1 MKHFEN
7 YLRFLIIVC
16 FSLFYSCQSEIN
28 EQQYSTQETITKSS
42 PLTSYLQRAAMVK
55 TVEDNVI
62 DQSSYCTIKFP
73 YNITV
78 NDVIIAI
85 NSAADYQK
93 VFDNI
98 NANSNDNDVVKIGF
112 PATMIYYNYT
122 EKIIENQSEFDSLL
136 AYWNAEPDLLSKI
149 NCLNINY
156 PITINIYNNLNQIAS
171 SVPVTNDKLFFEF
184 INNLNDSQ
192 FIALSYPISIVG
204 SNNSTTII
212 ENNSQF
218 ENAIKFAIDNCPNN
232 SNTSLDFV
240 QTITSNPWK
249 VSYFFQDSDKTLN
262 YNAFTFTFNT
272 NYTVVA
278 IKSGISYN
286 GTWSSKIN
294 NGVREFE
301 MKFESTLLKEL
312 DEGWKVFEFNNSQLR
327 FRQSDDNTDN
337 DYLYFE
343 KK

>member
-16 FSLFYSCQSEIN
+16 FSLFFSCQSEID

-62 DQSSYCTIKFP
+62 DQSSYCTVKFP
-73 YNITV
+73 YNVTV

-93 VFDNI
+93 VLDNI

-112 PATMIYYNYT
+112 PVIMIYYNYI
-122 EKIIENQSEFDSLL
+122 EKVIGNQSDFDSLL

-171 SVPVTNDKLFFEF
+171 SVSITSDKLFFDF
-184 INNLNDSQ
+184 IKNLNDSQ
-192 FIALSYPISIVG
+192 FIALSYPVSIVG
-204 SNNSTTII
+204 SNNTTTII

-232 SNTSLDFV
+232 SNASLEFV
-240 QTITSNPWK
+240 PTITSNSWK
-249 VSYFFQDSDKTLN
+249 VSYFYQDSDKTLN
-262 YNAFTFTFNT
+262 YDAFTFTFNA

-278 IKSGISYN
+278 IKSGVSYN

-301 MKFESTLLKEL
+301 IKFESNLLKEL

-327 FRQSDDNTDN
+327 FRQSDNSTDN